1 VPAAILHTFQ
11 QFMQR
16 QPVTQH
22 AKAAPGS
29 SPANYGVKVL
39 AAR

>member
-1 VPAAILHTFQ
+1 
-11 QFMQR
+11 MQR